1 MATVKELQP
10 RQGKVD
16 ITLDIVSK
24 ADAREFSKFGKPGR
38 VCNAKAKDE
47 TGEVTI
53 TLWNDDID
61 KVNVG
66 DKVKITNGW
75 VSEWQGEL
83 QLSTGRFGQM
93 ETVSKNG
100 NNDAG
105 TSSPAA
111 KAAPPAAKP
120 APKPPASTPEDSP
133 EEGLEMDEPPE
144 IDEEEM
150 F

>member
-1 MATVKELQP
+1 MQIKDLQP

-100 NNDAG
+100 NNDA
-105 TSSPAA
+105 
-111 KAAPPAAKP
+111 
-120 APKPPASTPEDSP
+120 
-133 EEGLEMDEPPE
+133 
-144 IDEEEM
+144 
-150 F
+150 